1 MNLHKCPTCNG
12 QGIVSK
18 PPWVAGDQDVWYSTT
33 AMTWPC
39 KTCDAKG
46 YIGVDMDLAEWLD
59 YGMGEGWCGPA
70 VCYIHDG
77 VPTSHEEDE
86 TFDDGADPCI
96 HIIRLYDDFEH
107 GQDVEANHSPSVWR
121 K

>member
-1 MNLHKCPTCNG
+1 
-12 QGIVSK
+12 
-18 PPWVAGDQDVWYSTT
+18 
-33 AMTWPC
+33 MTWPC